1 MIKFAPYRIV
11 INGNDQDDIDYE
23 KWYNSEP
30 RDQAKKPHDLDGM
43 ELQPRQ
49 LHGFP
54 PQDVISKLKDLMYE
68 TAVVQRLSQI
78 KKYRTGQLVLAASLK
93 LKADL
98 YILPPGFRDNVR
110 FMSENDPMLF
120 DICRASGAKGI
131 PENKYIKNSRVL
143 FMPFLTGSCD
153 KNFQEH
159 INDSTLLHELVH
171 AVRPHNFDKLK
182 SQSTN
187 DKWTDLEE
195 FFAVMV
201 QNIYMSERG
210 DKKVRGGHKSDAS
223 PLPSTRVASSE
234 FMADKT
240 NYARIKEALKR
251 ETLAQQLAKLDD
263 IPFNPFA
270 EFERAKRDLRSI

>member
-23 KWYNSEP
+23 RWHNSEP
-30 RDQAKKPHDLDGM
+30 RDPEKKPKGLDEM

-49 LHGFP
+49 FSLDNFSP
-54 PQDVISKLKDLMYE
+54 LSKLEDFMYE
-68 TAVVQRLSQI
+68 AAVFQRLSQI
-78 KKYRTGQLVLAASLK
+78 KQYRTGQLVLAASLK
-93 LKADL
+93 LTADL

-110 FMSENDPMLF
+110 FMSENHPMLF
-120 DICRASGAKGI
+120 EICRASGAKGI
-131 PENKYIKNSRVL
+131 PENKYMKNSRVL

-159 INDSTLLHELVH
+159 TNDSTLLHELVH
-171 AVRPHNFDKLK
+171 AVRPHSFDNLK
-182 SQSTN
+182 FQSTN
-187 DKWTDLEE
+187 DQWTDLEE
-195 FFAVMV
+195 FFAVVV
-201 QNIYMSERG
+201 QNIYISERG

-223 PLPSTRVASSE
+223 PLPSTRAASAE

-240 NYARIKEALKR
+240 NYARVKEALKR
-251 ETLAQQLAKLDD
+251 ESLAQHLANLDH

-270 EFERAKRDLRSI
+270 EFERAKHDLRSI